1 MTQKA
6 PRRRFQVLS
15 LSGGGYRGLFT
26 ARLVAKCEAHFN
38 TKCSERFDL
47 IAGTSIGALLAAGL
61 SASVPAETLASA
73 IADYGPKIFRKSL
86 LSPARRLLSSA
97 PYKNDRIL
105 EAIRKVL
112 GRPIAER
119 SLREYD
125 FPLII
130 PSVNYTTGE
139 AHIFRSKGVSGV
151 HADDVSIEEAI
162 LASAAAPTFFP
173 TRRIGTSEYIDG
185 GLIANAP
192 DLVALVDCMKLMN
205 ADLDRVYLASV
216 GTAARA
222 HGAAVEQGPRAP
234 SSFSWIARRGL
245 VQTIM
250 NAQETLALSHARSL
264 LGDRLLRLDKEPKQ
278 KQVAAINSLDKAD
291 ESATG
296 TLSMLADGAWNEL
309 REDRALRDFFLR

>member
-1 MTQKA
+1 MSQRA
-6 PRRRFQVLS
+6 PRRRFQVLA

-26 ARLVAKCEAHFN
+26 ARLVAKCESHFN

-61 SASVPAETLASA
+61 SASIPAETLASVM
-73 IADYGPKIFRKSL
+73 ADYGPKIFRKSL
-86 LSPARRLLSSA
+86 LTPAKRLLSSA
-97 PYKNDRIL
+97 PYQSDKIL
-105 EAIRKVL
+105 EVIRKVL
-112 GRPIAER
+112 GRPISEK
-119 SLREYD
+119 SLRDYD

-130 PSVNYTTGE
+130 PTVNYTTGE

-173 TRRIGTSEYIDG
+173 TRKIGASEYVDG

-205 ADLDRVYLASV
+205 ADLDRVYLFSV
-216 GTAARA
+216 GTAARSQ
-222 HGAAVEQGPRAP
+222 GAAVEHRP
-234 SSFSWIARRGL
+234 SASSSISWIARRGL

-250 NAQETLALSHARSL
+250 NAQETLAISYARSL
-264 LGDRLLRLDKEPKQ
+264 LGDRLLRLDKEPKEN
-278 KQVAAINSLDKAD
+278 QVVAISALDKAD
-291 ESATG
+291 AIATD
-296 TLSMLADGAWNEL
+296 TLSLLADGAWNEF
-309 REDRALRDFFLR
+309 REERRLRDFFLR